1 VDANIIS
8 TLVLTILMMIGL
20 PFFIRASI
28 KDRTEQIQLP
38 TSESEEVFL
47 PKLQQYFASRAYR
60 VVDLDKDKNQ
70 VTFEGFVQPS
80 LFLAIFLT
88 LIAALGLFCLILLLC
103 FFYPANSNFFWLLLL
118 FAPIAGIF
126 YWQKAGRL
134 EKVLLSVEPN
144 MGLSE
149 DKNVIKLTGHRDELK
164 QLKRSL
170 SFEST
175 QQ

>member
-1 VDANIIS
+1 
-8 TLVLTILMMIGL
+8 MMVGL

-47 PKLQQYFASRAYR
+47 PKFQQYFASRAYR
-60 VVDLDKDKNQ
+60 LVDLDREKNQ

-88 LIAALGLFCLILLLC
+88 LIAALGLFCLVLILC
-103 FFYPANSNFFWLLLL
+103 FFYPANSNLFWLLLL

-134 EKVLLSVEPN
+134 ERVLLSVEPN

-149 DKNVIKLTGHRDELK
+149 DKNIIKLTGHRDELK
-164 QLKRSL
+164 QLQQTILLEKRSL
-170 SFEST
+170 
-175 QQ
+175 

>member
-28 KDRTEQIQLP
+28 KDRTEQIQIP

-47 PKLQQYFASRAYR
+47 PKLQQYFESRAYR
-60 VVDLDKDKNQ
+60 VIDLDKEKNQ

-88 LIAALGLFCLILLLC
+88 LIAALGLFGIILILC
-103 FFYPANSNFFWLLLL
+103 FFYPANSNFFWVFLL

-134 EKVLLSVEPN
+134 ERVLLSVEPN
-144 MGLSE
+144 MSLSE
-149 DKNVIKLTGHRDELK
+149 YKSIIKLTGHRDELK
-164 QLKRSL
+164 QL
-170 SFEST
+170 
-175 QQ
+175 QQTISV